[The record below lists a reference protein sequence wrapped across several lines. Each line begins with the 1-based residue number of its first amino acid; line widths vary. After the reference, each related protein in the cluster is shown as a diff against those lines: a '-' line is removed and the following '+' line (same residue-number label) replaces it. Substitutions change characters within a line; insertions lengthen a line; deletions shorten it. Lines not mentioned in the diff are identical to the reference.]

1 MLLRTMAVRSL
12 VTFVSKGHVVG
23 SREIDFGLFGDNTFN
38 AFKITLVVVLL
49 VETGMKATVR

>member
-1 MLLRTMAVRSL
+1 MAVRSL

-38 AFKITLVVVLL
+38 AFKIALVVVLL